1 MSELPAWVKPKAL
14 IFYRPNKLLFFYESH
29 IKRSN
34 QLYLRDAPRGHAGA
48 EYLLTDCEACNYLL
62 HLKSA
67 ALLTIGG
74 RPLSVERHGAR
85 LIIYSDTRRIA
96 VDCDPKWWIEPSV
109 VQAAESL
116 ADFFQG
122 AIAWEVS

>member
-1 MSELPAWVKPKAL
+1 MESCEPA
-14 IFYRPNKLLFFYESH
+14 
-29 IKRSN
+29 
-34 QLYLRDAPRGHAGA
+34 
-48 EYLLTDCEACNYLL
+48 NYLA

-74 RPLSVERHGAR
+74 RPLSIERHGAR
-85 LIIYSDTRRIA
+85 LIIYSNTHRIA

-116 ADFFQG
+116 AGFFQG
-122 AIAWEVS
+122 TIAWEVS